1 MIPVVYLYFLK
12 KSFNE
17 PNYRR
22 NVVERFGFTPAFKKE
37 SIWIHAVSLGELRA
51 AIPLIQ
57 YFLEK
62 SEYLIITTITP
73 AGRDEAK
80 RHFSE
85 EIKNDNV
92 LVIYLPLEYD
102 LVFHWFFSRYRPK
115 LGLILEYE
123 LWPVMITSCVKHDV
137 PIVLAQAQ
145 YVEKSF
151 VRDKK
156 LGFRRSLLDCFD
168 LILAKSDLH
177 AERFRARTITRVDVM
192 GELRF
197 EQEIKSDHIE
207 EANNFLKAMKLT
219 ECGRAAFC
227 FGSTGP
233 GEDEG
238 LIRVMQMLIER
249 SKSLGKPKPF
259 FVYVPRHK
267 KDFQKIRSKI
277 SASGL
282 IFVDRTEILD
292 SKLVLNTTPQ
302 LDMKNID
309 GLFGNS
315 LGEINFYFQ
324 IADFVFIGNSF
335 NDLGAHNI
343 IEPLALRKP
352 VVVGPSV
359 WGIEYPVKEALQSNI
374 VHKVE
379 TFEELS
385 ELWISFIKN
394 PKLKRCQKDR
404 MVQFHEDHAGAVKRC
419 ILKLNQSGFL

>member
-1 MIPVVYLYFLK
+1 
-12 KSFNE
+12 
-17 PNYRR
+17 
-22 NVVERFGFTPAFKKE
+22 
-37 SIWIHAVSLGELRA
+37 
-51 AIPLIQ
+51 
-57 YFLEK
+57 
-62 SEYLIITTITP
+62 
-73 AGRDEAK
+73 
-80 RHFSE
+80 
-85 EIKNDNV
+85 
-92 LVIYLPLEYD
+92 
-102 LVFHWFFSRYRPK
+102 
-115 LGLILEYE
+115 
-123 LWPVMITSCVKHDV
+123 
-137 PIVLAQAQ
+137 
-145 YVEKSF
+145 
-151 VRDKK
+151 
-156 LGFRRSLLDCFD
+156 
-168 LILAKSDLH
+168 
-177 AERFRARTITRVDVM
+177 
-192 GELRF
+192 
-197 EQEIKSDHIE
+197 
-207 EANNFLKAMKLT
+207 
-219 ECGRAAFC
+219 
-227 FGSTGP
+227 
-233 GEDEG
+233 
-238 LIRVMQMLIER
+238 MQMLIER

-359 WGIEYPVKEALQSNI
+359 WGIEYPVKEALQSKI